1 MKSIL
6 TKDCDIDITNGK
18 LSYIKDDKRL
28 AQNVKHRLSI
38 NNSEWFLN
46 IALGLDY
53 SKIQG
58 KNITSAEVSQAMQ
71 ECLTQDSEIDTT
83 ELISLTV
90 DTDRHAVAR
99 FTYTPKQGLPQYM
112 EEVLEL
118 D

>member
-6 TKDCDIDITNGK
+6 TKDCDIDITDGK

-28 AQNVKHRLSI
+28 AQNAKHRLSV
-38 NNSEWFLN
+38 NTGEWFLN

-58 KNITSAEVSQAMQ
+58 KNITSAEVSQTIQ

-83 ELISLTV
+83 ELISLAIG
-90 DTDRHAVAR
+90 TDRHATVK

-118 D
+118 E